1 MSRQHEGIVVVA
13 YKPGQ
18 PASQVQADLMLAD
31 IGDFTTSMVHMSEGH
46 YGIGCKVNLIDE
58 AQDILCDLMDE
69 GFHGA
74 ILKGPIPSDG
84 WRVV

>member
-1 MSRQHEGIVVVA
+1 MRQHEGIVVVA

-31 IGDFTTSMVHMSEGH
+31 IGDFTTSMVHLESGE
-46 YGIGCKVNLIDE
+46 YGVGAKVNLIDE
-58 AQDILCDLMDE
+58 AVALAFDLQDA
-69 GFHGA
+69 GFEVATIKGA
-74 ILKGPIPSDG
+74 SPANG

>member
-31 IGDFTTSMVHMSEGH
+31 IGDFTTSMVHMASGE
-46 YGIGCKVNLIDE
+46 YGVGCKVNRIAE
-58 AQDILCDLMDE
+58 AHDICVDLAAE
-69 GFHGA
+69 GVHYA
-74 ILKGPIPSDG
+74 IVKGPMPADG